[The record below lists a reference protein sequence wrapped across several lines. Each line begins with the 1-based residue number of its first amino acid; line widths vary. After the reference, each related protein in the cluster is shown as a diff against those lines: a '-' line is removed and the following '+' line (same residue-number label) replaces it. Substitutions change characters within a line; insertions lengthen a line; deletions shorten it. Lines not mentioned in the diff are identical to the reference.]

1 MSLVRCY
8 FFFYF
13 RHCRPIS
20 GLGWGAGK
28 KQWNSFSSHITEWS
42 PIGHSHR
49 DPSISNSLGW
59 CWEFDSGFRP
69 GITNKFNSGHLKIQ
83 LTYWVFVSAW
93 FITQLPWVWIS
104 VSRTHF
110 QPWRLQ
116 ENRIAIFMIQIGG
129 IQDVLS
135 VNRREPFLRSQ
146 AFVFERVC

>member
-8 FFFYF
+8 FFSIFVTADPF
-13 RHCRPIS
+13 QVWDEVQEKNNETVSQVIS
-20 GLGWGAGK
+20 QNGPLSVTHTGI
-28 KQWNSFSSHITEWS
+28 H
-42 PIGHSHR
+42 
-49 DPSISNSLGW
+49 PSQTHLGW
-59 CWEFDSGFRP
+59 CWEFDTGFRP